1 MGDLIFSHPDQN
13 IRGKRER
20 RLLKRRLSLGS
31 FLQVPSRIVWPC
43 VWAGHHGRRG
53 CQSLVDSRGRR
64 RERDQ
69 EQESSETHP
78 QQPTSSPE
86 AHILTFPQPLQT
98 VAVAGDTGSRTWA
111 CATFLAEAYLSG
123 SFLPLW
129 SPLSQTQ
136 VFWVCGQQLWTVAAH
151 LRVLQACPSAPGRT
165 SRYSSPKCPHSL

>member
-43 VWAGHHGRRG
+43 VWAGHHGRRD
-53 CQSLVDSRGRR
+53 CQSLVDSRERR

-111 CATFLAEAYLSG
+111 CATFLAG
-123 SFLPLW
+123 SLPQWFVFCPCGVLCLRLRYAGSVASSCGLW
-129 SPLSQTQ
+129 
-136 VFWVCGQQLWTVAAH
+136 QLT
-151 LRVLQACPSAPGRT
+151 
-165 SRYSSPKCPHSL
+165 